1 MHIFA
6 DIAGLSNDR
15 ALLCQGPGPSIMARL
30 QDWRANE
37 PFRSRLHAQP
47 KVIAYQQT
55 GRVEE
60 ARRTAEQLIAARLNF
75 TIDAWLKAH
84 FRRDMARVEADTA
97 APARR
102 RLPLG

>member
-1 MHIFA
+1 
-6 DIAGLSNDR
+6 
-15 ALLCQGPGPSIMARL
+15 MARL

-75 TIDAWLKAH
+75 TIDAWLKTH

-97 APARR
+97 SVGLSAVLEDPVETSFSALRNVEMT
-102 RLPLG
+102 